1 MGDGGPLEAQGEGE
15 EGDDHDGLDVED
27 HVDGVG
33 QAQIGLLHDQLWQ
46 GPSYTR
52 QKAANIIMLFIL
64 LVYLYSVQYCT

>member
-33 QAQIGLLHDQLWQ
+33 QAQIGLLHDQL
-46 GPSYTR
+46 
-52 QKAANIIMLFIL
+52 
-64 LVYLYSVQYCT
+64 